1 MSERKINLEEIFEN
15 NYDYKTMADRSVMSK
30 ERFMDVCLELN
41 GSDDG
46 FNIIRK
52 MKSELKAK
60 SKEISVEEFHTQ
72 EADIF
77 YEYLRLVGAVS

>member
-1 MSERKINLEEIFEN
+1 MKEHIALFLTHFD
-15 NYDYKTMADRSVMSK
+15 DYLDA
-30 ERFMDVCLELN
+30 CLKLN

-46 FNIIRK
+46 FNTIRK

-60 SKEISVEEFHTQ
+60 RKEISIEEFHTQ

-77 YEYLRLVGAVS
+77 YEYLKLVGAV